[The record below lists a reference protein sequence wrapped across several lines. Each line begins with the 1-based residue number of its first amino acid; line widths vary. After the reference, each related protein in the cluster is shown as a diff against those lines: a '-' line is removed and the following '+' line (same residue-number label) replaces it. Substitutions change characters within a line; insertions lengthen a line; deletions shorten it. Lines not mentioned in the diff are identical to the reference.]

1 MENTELRRILKEGF
15 MNTKILILSSPLR
28 RVAIVSVVLGIILT
42 TAVAGAESQCFLK
55 IQGIKGNA
63 TEKFHKGWIKVYNY
77 SHRISGLP
85 APSVL
90 ARKPPARTYARAKAG
105 EFVLTKAIDPASQAL
120 SRRCTNGI
128 KIPQIKIEQRWVR
141 GNKDVYMV
149 YVFSNV
155 MIVEV
160 KPSESGS
167 GDVPLED
174 VSFNY
179 GKIEWEYTET
189 DHSTGKPK
197 GNVETEWDLK
207 TSEK

>member
-1 MENTELRRILKEGF
+1 
-15 MNTKILILSSPLR
+15 MNTKILILSSLFRR
-28 RVAIVSVVLGIILT
+28 RVIVSVVLGIILT
-42 TAVAGAESQCFLK
+42 TAVAGAESECFLK

-63 TEKFHKGWIKVYNY
+63 TEKFHKGWIKVHNY

-105 EFVLTKAIDPASQAL
+105 EFFLTKAIDPSSPAL
-120 SRRCTNGI
+120 ARRRANET

-155 MIVEV
+155 VIVDV
-160 KPSESGS
+160 KPSGSGS

-179 GKIEWEYTET
+179 GEMEWEYTET

-197 GNVETEWDLK
+197 GNVETEWDMK
-207 TSEK
+207 PSEK